1 MNRISRMI
9 MKYLLP
15 ILFAFCFFS
24 CQRHS
29 DNWEKI
35 CDIENYI
42 ESRPDSALIVL
53 EAIDIN
59 SLSSDEER
67 AKYALYMSMA
77 LDKNYIDKIDFEV
90 LQPAIDY
97 YEDHGSATDKLRT
110 FYYQGRIYQNAGDN
124 EKAIQSWVKSLDL
137 GNASNDLLTKARNY
151 NAQSLLYYKY
161 FNWNKI
167 IECSLRAASYFEEL
181 NDIDKYV
188 FMLCRASE
196 GYAHIGDKSS
206 LNECFSKCDKYLSTI
221 SNRTKAHYYGVYL
234 THNRS
239 SLTKENVYDVINKYL
254 NIVPTEEVNWITLSN
269 AYLSVGDISSAK
281 TSLNNYN
288 KNNTDNTKYYA
299 MLTQIYKEEGAYKN
313 ALDAYEL
320 HNRITDSLD
329 FVALEQDTQFVE
341 ERHQLELATLK
352 EQEKRKQAI
361 VVFITIIS
369 ILLGVAIWINSRL
382 RLSRMEKIVAEKETE
397 RYKLL
402 YAQMEDERDNLNA
415 LLKQNEELDPKAL
428 NAVARRLEL
437 LNKFF
442 TAYITDNSD
451 IDRKASKEMEELLED
466 KDKFMDSNRLAY
478 AGSHP
483 KFIKYLEGKG
493 LTEWEINYCCLYAL
507 GLKGKEVGA
516 YIKMRSHYNNSSEV
530 REKLGISEHD
540 TNLGIYIRK
549 LVKSLSE

>member
-1 MNRISRMI
+1 

-15 ILFAFCFFS
+15 ILLVFCFCS

-53 EAIDIN
+53 EAIDIET
-59 SLSSDEER
+59 LSSDEER

-77 LDKNYIDKIDFEV
+77 LDKNYIDKTDFEV

-97 YEDHGSATDKLRT
+97 YENHGSATDKLRT
-110 FYYQGRIYQNAGDN
+110 LYYQGRVYQNIDDN
-124 EKAIQSWVKSLDL
+124 ETAMAYYIRAAEIGEIATDNNTLARVYYAQGYIYRTLYDYKGMIDSTQKAASLYKLGNNHSMYLNCMVRIINAYTALSEYKLAKQHIDQCFDILPLADANSVSYFYSTYLSNLSKQNPDVKDFDSALTNYISNSTNIDYLVVSNALLNMGKLADASKAIHLVNTFGS
-137 GNASNDLLTKARNY
+137 
-151 NAQSLLYYKY
+151 
-161 FNWNKI
+161 
-167 IECSLRAASYFEEL
+167 IEQEL
-181 NDIDKYV
+181 
-188 FMLCRASE
+188 
-196 GYAHIGDKSS
+196 
-206 LNECFSKCDKYLSTI
+206 
-221 SNRTKAHYYGVYL
+221 
-234 THNRS
+234 
-239 SLTKENVYDVINKYL
+239 
-254 NIVPTEEVNWITLSN
+254 
-269 AYLSVGDISSAK
+269 
-281 TSLNNYN
+281 
-288 KNNTDNTKYYA
+288 KYYA
-299 MLTQIYKEEGAYKN
+299 LLSEINRQQKKYEL
-313 ALDAYEL
+313 ALDSYMKYIKLA
-320 HNRITDSLD
+320 DSVD
-329 FVALEQDTQFVE
+329 VVVYKRASDYME
-341 ERHQLELATLK
+341 ERHSLELRSLK
-352 EQEKRKQAI
+352 EESRKKHIIYIFSI
-361 VVFITIIS
+361 VLS
-369 ILLGVAIWINSRL
+369 ILTLIAIWISSRL
-382 RLSRMEKIVAEKETE
+382 RLSKMGKILAEKEVE
-397 RYKLL
+397 RYKIL
-402 YAQMEDERDNLNA
+402 YAQMEEERDNLNI
-415 LLKQNEELDPKAL
+415 LLSHTEELDTKAL

-466 KDKFMDSNRLAY
+466 KEKFMDSNRLAY

-483 KFIKYLEGKG
+483 KFIKYLEDKG

>member
-1 MNRISRMI
+1 

-53 EAIDIN
+53 EAIDVK

-77 LDKNYIDKIDFEV
+77 LDKNYIDKTDFDV

-110 FYYQGRIYQNAGDN
+110 FYYQGRIYCN
-124 EKAIQSWVKSLDL
+124 K
-137 GNASNDLLTKARNY
+137 GNAENAMECLIKSINLGIHSNDLRTKARNY
-151 NAQSLLYYKY
+151 TAQGTLYYLY
-161 FNWNKI
+161 YNWEKI
-167 IECSLRAASYFEEL
+167 IECSLYACDFYKEL
-181 NDIDKYV
+181 GDVDNYV
-188 FMLCRASE
+188 TMLCRVSE
-196 GYAHIGDKSS
+196 GYRLIGNHDLASQY
-206 LNECFSKCDKYLSTI
+206 LLECENLLDRINDRS
-221 SNRTKAHYYGVYL
+221 RAEYYSAFL
-234 THNRS
+234 LHNADN
-239 SLTKENVYDVINKYL
+239 LADDNMAYIIDEYL
-254 NIVPTEEVNWITLSN
+254 NIVTSDEIDWLTLAN
-269 AYLSVGDISSAK
+269 AYLRIGDVALAK
-281 TSLNNYN
+281 NAIN
-288 KNNTDNTKYYA
+288 KIQLKSEKNARYYA
-299 MLTQIYKEEGAYKN
+299 VLTQIHKAESSYKE
-313 ALDAYEL
+313 ALNTYEKYN
-320 HNRITDSLD
+320 HITDSLD
-329 FVALEQDTQFVE
+329 FIVLEQDTQFIE
-341 ERHQLELATLK
+341 ERHQLEMATIK
-352 EQEKRKQAI
+352 EQEKKKQIIAVFATI
-361 VVFITIIS
+361 VS
-369 ILLGVAIWINSRL
+369 ILILVAIWITSRL
-382 RLSRMEKIVAEKETE
+382 RLSKMEKIVAEKETE

-415 LLKQNEELDPKAL
+415 LLKQNDELDPKAM

-451 IDRKASKEMEELLED
+451 IDRKASREMEELLED
-466 KDKFMDSNRLAY
+466 KEKFMDSNRLAY

-483 KFIKYLEGKG
+483 KFIKYLEDKG

>member
-1 MNRISRMI
+1 MNRIYRMF

-42 ESRPDSALIVL
+42 ESRPDSALTVL
-53 EAIDIN
+53 EAIDIEN
-59 SLSSDEER
+59 LSSNEER
-67 AKYALYMSMA
+67 AKYSLYMSMA
-77 LDKNYIDKIDFEV
+77 LDKNYIDKTDFEV

-97 YEDHGSATDKLRT
+97 YENHGSATDKLRT
-110 FYYQGRIYQNAGDN
+110 FYYQGRVYYNRGEIEDAM
-124 EKAIQSWVKSLDL
+124 ECLIKSINLGETSSDL
-137 GNASNDLLTKARNY
+137 RTKARNY
-151 NAQSLLYYKY
+151 TVQGTLYYLY
-161 FNWNKI
+161 YNWKKI
-167 IECSLRAASYFEEL
+167 VECSLAASDCYKTIG
-181 NDIDKYV
+181 DIDNYV
-188 FMLCRASE
+188 IMLCRVAE
-196 GYAHIGDKSS
+196 GYTLMGNKELGRDYLLRCKDLLDGINNKS
-206 LNECFSKCDKYLSTI
+206 
-221 SNRTKAHYYGVYL
+221 KAYYYGVCLSNDSYEL
-234 THNRS
+234 S
-239 SLTKENVYDVINKYL
+239 SETIPQ
-254 NIVPTEEVNWITLSN
+254 NIVEYLSLVSLDDADWLTVAGAYLRIHDITSAKDAISKYQYNGNDARYYAFLTDLYKVENSYKEALN
-269 AYLSVGDISSAK
+269 AYE
-281 TSLNNYN
+281 NFN
-288 KNNTDNTKYYA
+288 
-299 MLTQIYKEEGAYKN
+299 
-313 ALDAYEL
+313 
-320 HNRITDSLD
+320 HITDSLD
-329 FVALEQDTQFVE
+329 FIALEQDTQFIE
-341 ERHQLELATLK
+341 ERHRLEMATIK
-352 EQEKRKQAI
+352 EQEKKKQIIAVFATI
-361 VVFITIIS
+361 VS
-369 ILLGVAIWINSRL
+369 ILILVAIWITSRL
-382 RLSRMEKIVAEKETE
+382 RLARMEKLVAEKETE
-397 RYKLL
+397 TYKLL

-415 LLKQNEELDPKAL
+415 LLLQNEQLDPKTM

-466 KDKFMDSNRLAY
+466 KEKFMDSNRLAY

-483 KFIKYLEGKG
+483 KFIKYLEDKG

>member
-1 MNRISRMI
+1 MNRIYGMI

-15 ILFAFCFFS
+15 ILFVFCLFS

-42 ESRPDSALIVL
+42 ESRPDSALTVL
-53 EAIDIN
+53 EAIDIEN
-59 SLSSDEER
+59 LSSNEER
-67 AKYALYMSMA
+67 AKYSLYMSMA
-77 LDKNYIDKIDFEV
+77 LDKNYIDKTDFEV

-97 YEDHGSATDKLRT
+97 YENHGSATDKLRT
-110 FYYQGRIYQNAGDN
+110 FYYQGRVYYNRGEIEDAM
-124 EKAIQSWVKSLDL
+124 ECLIKSINLGETSSDL
-137 GNASNDLLTKARNY
+137 RTKARNY
-151 NAQSLLYYKY
+151 TVRGTLYYLY
-161 FNWNKI
+161 YNWKKI
-167 IECSLRAASYFEEL
+167 VECSLAASDCYKTIG
-181 NDIDKYV
+181 DIDNYV
-188 FMLCRASE
+188 IMLCRVAE
-196 GYAHIGDKSS
+196 GYTLMGNKELGRDYLLRCKDLLDGINNKS
-206 LNECFSKCDKYLSTI
+206 
-221 SNRTKAHYYGVYL
+221 KAYYYGVCLSNDSYEL
-234 THNRS
+234 S
-239 SLTKENVYDVINKYL
+239 SETIPQ
-254 NIVPTEEVNWITLSN
+254 NIVEYLSLVSLDDADWLTVAGAYLRIHDITSAKDAISKYQYNGNDARYYAFLTDLYKVENSYKEALN
-269 AYLSVGDISSAK
+269 AYE
-281 TSLNNYN
+281 NFN
-288 KNNTDNTKYYA
+288 
-299 MLTQIYKEEGAYKN
+299 
-313 ALDAYEL
+313 
-320 HNRITDSLD
+320 HITDSLD
-329 FVALEQDTQFVE
+329 FIALEQDTQFIE
-341 ERHQLELATLK
+341 ERHRLEMATIK
-352 EQEKRKQAI
+352 EQEKKKQIIAVFATI
-361 VVFITIIS
+361 VS
-369 ILLGVAIWINSRL
+369 ILILVAIWITSRL
-382 RLSRMEKIVAEKETE
+382 RLARMEKLVAEKETE
-397 RYKLL
+397 TYKLL

-415 LLKQNEELDPKAL
+415 LLLQNEQLDPKTM

-466 KDKFMDSNRLAY
+466 KEKFMDSNRLAY

-483 KFIKYLEGKG
+483 KFIKYLEDKG

>member
-1 MNRISRMI
+1 

-29 DNWEKI
+29 DNWDKI

-42 ESRPDSALIVL
+42 ESRPDSALTVL
-53 EAIDIN
+53 EAIDIR

-77 LDKNYIDKIDFEV
+77 LDKNYIDKTDFDV

-97 YEDHGSATDKLRT
+97 YENHGSATDKLRT
-110 FYYQGRIYQNAGDN
+110 FYYQGRIYCNLGESEEAM
-124 EKAIQSWVKSLDL
+124 KCLVKSIDL
-137 GNASNDLLTKARNY
+137 GSKSNDLRTKARNY
-151 NAQSLLYYKY
+151 TAQGTLYYKY
-161 FNWNKI
+161 YNWEKI
-167 IECSLRAASYFEEL
+167 IECSLLACGFYKEVG
-181 NDIDKYV
+181 DIDKYV
-188 FMLCRASE
+188 RILCRVSE
-196 GYAHIGDKSS
+196 GYRLIGNKDLASQYLLECENQLER
-206 LNECFSKCDKYLSTI
+206 LNDRSKAEYYCAFLLHNGDNQHTDNI
-221 SNRTKAHYYGVYL
+221 SYIL
-234 THNRS
+234 
-239 SLTKENVYDVINKYL
+239 DKYL
-254 NIVPTEEVNWITLSN
+254 NIVTTNETDWLTVAN
-269 AYLSVGDISSAK
+269 AYLKIGDILSARNAINK
-281 TSLNNYN
+281 YQLN
-288 KNNTDNTKYYA
+288 KETDARYYA
-299 MLTQIYKEEGAYKN
+299 VLTKIYKAEKSYAE
-313 ALDAYEL
+313 ALKTYEKYN
-320 HNRITDSLD
+320 HITDSID
-329 FVALEQDTQFVE
+329 FVILEQDTQFIE
-341 ERHQLELATLK
+341 ERHQLEMATIK
-352 EQEKRKQAI
+352 EQEKKKHIIAI
-361 VVFITIIS
+361 FATIVS
-369 ILLGVAIWINSRL
+369 ILILIAIWITSRL
-382 RLSRMEKIVAEKETE
+382 RLSKMEKLVAEKEVE

-415 LLKQNEELDPKAL
+415 LLQQNEELDPKAM

-466 KDKFMDSNRLAY
+466 KEKFMDSNRLAY

-483 KFIKYLEGKG
+483 KFIKYLEDKG

-549 LVKSLSE
+549 LVKSFSE

>member
-1 MNRISRMI
+1 

-15 ILFAFCFFS
+15 IFFAFCFFS

-29 DNWEKI
+29 DNWKKI

-42 ESRPDSALIVL
+42 ESRPDSALTVL
-53 EAIDIN
+53 EAIGVET
-59 SLSSDEER
+59 LSSDEER

-77 LDKNYIDKIDFEV
+77 LDKNYIDKTDFEV

-97 YEDHGSATDKLRT
+97 YVDHGSATDKLRT
-110 FYYQGRIYQNAGDN
+110 FYYQGRIYCN
-124 EKAIQSWVKSLDL
+124 K
-137 GNASNDLLTKARNY
+137 GNAEDAMECLIKSINLGIHSNDLRTKARNY
-151 NAQSLLYYKY
+151 TAQGTLYYLY
-161 FNWNKI
+161 YNWEKI
-167 IECSLRAASYFEEL
+167 IECSLYACDFYKEL
-181 NDIDKYV
+181 GDVDNYV
-188 FMLCRASE
+188 TMLCRVSE
-196 GYAHIGDKSS
+196 GYRLIGNQDLASQY
-206 LNECFSKCDKYLSTI
+206 LLECENLLDRINDRS
-221 SNRTKAHYYGVYL
+221 RAEYYSAFL
-234 THNRS
+234 LHNADN
-239 SLTKENVYDVINKYL
+239 LADDNMAYIIDEYL
-254 NIVPTEEVNWITLSN
+254 NIVTSDEIDWLTVAN
-269 AYLSVGDISSAK
+269 AYLRIGDVALAK
-281 TSLNNYN
+281 NAIN
-288 KNNTDNTKYYA
+288 KIQLKSEKNARYYA
-299 MLTQIYKEEGAYKN
+299 VLTQIHKAESSYKE
-313 ALDAYEL
+313 ALNTYEKYN
-320 HNRITDSLD
+320 HITDSLD
-329 FVALEQDTQFVE
+329 FIVLEQDTQFIE
-341 ERHQLELATLK
+341 ERHQLEMATIK
-352 EQEKRKQAI
+352 EQEKNKQIIAVFATI
-361 VVFITIIS
+361 VS
-369 ILLGVAIWINSRL
+369 ILILVAIWITSRL
-382 RLSRMEKIVAEKETE
+382 RLSKMEKIVAEKETE

-415 LLKQNEELDPKAL
+415 LLKQNEELDPKAM

-466 KDKFMDSNRLAY
+466 KEKFMDSNRLAY

-483 KFIKYLEGKG
+483 KFIKYLEDKG

>member
-1 MNRISRMI
+1 

-15 ILFAFCFFS
+15 ILVAFCLFA
-24 CQRHS
+24 CQRYS

-42 ESRPDSALIVL
+42 ESRPDSALAVL
-53 EAIDIN
+53 EAIDVEK
-59 SLSSDEER
+59 LSSDEER

-77 LDKNYIDKIDFEV
+77 LDKNYIDKTDFKV

-97 YEDHGSATDKLRT
+97 YENHGSATDKLRT
-110 FYYQGRIYQNAGDN
+110 FYYQGRIFYNRDEA
-124 EKAIQSWVKSLDL
+124 EEAMESLIKSIDL
-137 GNASNDLLTKARNY
+137 GDKSNDLRTKARNY
-151 NAQSLLYYKY
+151 TAQGTLYYLY
-161 FNWNKI
+161 YNWEKI
-167 IECSLRAASYFEEL
+167 IECSLQASDYYKAL
-181 NDIDKYV
+181 GDLDNYAT
-188 FMLCRASE
+188 MLCRVAEGYMLMGNKELANEYLIKCRGLLDIINDRSKAYYYSVYLSHDNDNRTPEVISQVIAEYLKLVPASE
-196 GYAHIGDKSS
+196 TDW
-206 LNECFSKCDKYLSTI
+206 LTI
-221 SNRTKAHYYGVYL
+221 VDA
-234 THNRS
+234 
-239 SLTKENVYDVINKYL
+239 YL
-254 NIVPTEEVNWITLSN
+254 NIHDIT
-269 AYLSVGDISSAK
+269 SAK
-281 TSLNNYN
+281 NAFNKYHHNNSIN
-288 KNNTDNTKYYA
+288 ARYYA
-299 MLTQIYKEEGAYKN
+299 ILTKLYKEENSYEE
-313 ALDAYEL
+313 ALNAYEKYSYL
-320 HNRITDSLD
+320 TDSLD
-329 FVALEQDTQFVE
+329 FVILEQDTQFIE
-341 ERHQLELATLK
+341 ERHQLEMATIK
-352 EQEKRKQAI
+352 EQEKKKHIIAI
-361 VVFITIIS
+361 FTTLIS
-369 ILLGVAIWINSRL
+369 ILILIAIWITSRL
-382 RLSRMEKIVAEKETE
+382 RLSKMEKLIAEKEVE

-415 LLKQNEELDPKAL
+415 LLQQNEELDPKAM

-466 KDKFMDSNRLAY
+466 KEKFMDSNRLAY

-483 KFIKYLEGKG
+483 KFIKYLEDKG

>member
-1 MNRISRMI
+1 

-15 ILFAFCFFS
+15 ILFAFCFLS

-42 ESRPDSALIVL
+42 ESRPDSALTVL
-53 EAIDIN
+53 EAIDVKK
-59 SLSSDEER
+59 LSSDEER
-67 AKYALYMSMA
+67 AKYSLYMSMA
-77 LDKNYIDKIDFEV
+77 LDKNYIDKTDFDV

-110 FYYQGRIYQNAGDN
+110 FYYQGRIYCN
-124 EKAIQSWVKSLDL
+124 K
-137 GNASNDLLTKARNY
+137 GNAEDAMECLIKSINLGIHSNDLRTKARNY
-151 NAQSLLYYKY
+151 TAQGTLYYLY
-161 FNWNKI
+161 YNWEKI
-167 IECSLRAASYFEEL
+167 IECSLYACDFYKEL
-181 NDIDKYV
+181 GDVDNYV
-188 FMLCRASE
+188 TMLCRVSE
-196 GYAHIGDKSS
+196 GYRLIGNHDLASQY
-206 LNECFSKCDKYLSTI
+206 LLECENLLDRINDRS
-221 SNRTKAHYYGVYL
+221 RAEYYGAFL
-234 THNRS
+234 LHNADN
-239 SLTKENVYDVINKYL
+239 LADDNMAYIIDEYL
-254 NIVPTEEVNWITLSN
+254 NIVTSDEIDWLTLAN
-269 AYLSVGDISSAK
+269 AYLRIGDVALAK
-281 TSLNNYN
+281 NAIN
-288 KNNTDNTKYYA
+288 KIQLKSEKNARYYA
-299 MLTQIYKEEGAYKN
+299 VLTQIHKAESSYKE
-313 ALDAYEL
+313 ALNTYEKYN
-320 HNRITDSLD
+320 HITDSLD
-329 FVALEQDTQFVE
+329 FIVLEQDTQFIE
-341 ERHQLELATLK
+341 ERHQLEMATIK
-352 EQEKRKQAI
+352 EQEKKKQIIAVFATI
-361 VVFITIIS
+361 VS
-369 ILLGVAIWINSRL
+369 ILILVAIWITSRL
-382 RLSRMEKIVAEKETE
+382 RLSKMEKIVAEKETE

-415 LLKQNEELDPKAL
+415 LLKQNEELDPKAI

-466 KDKFMDSNRLAY
+466 KEKFMDSNRLAY

-483 KFIKYLEGKG
+483 KFIKYLEDKG

-549 LVKSLSE
+549 LVKTLSE

>member
-1 MNRISRMI
+1 

-29 DNWEKI
+29 DNWDKI

-42 ESRPDSALIVL
+42 ESRPDSALTVL
-53 EAIDIN
+53 EAIDIR

-67 AKYALYMSMA
+67 AKHALYMSMA
-77 LDKNYIDKIDFEV
+77 LDKNYIDKTDFEV

-97 YEDHGSATDKLRT
+97 YEEHGSATDKLRT
-110 FYYQGRIYQNAGDN
+110 FYYQGRIFYNRGET
-124 EKAIQSWVKSLDL
+124 EKAMECLIKSIDL
-137 GNASNDLLTKARNY
+137 GDKSSDLRTKARNY
-151 NAQSLLYYKY
+151 TVQGTLYFLYY
-161 FNWNKI
+161 NWEKI
-167 IECSLRAASYFEEL
+167 IECSLAACDCYKAIG
-181 NDIDKYV
+181 DIDNYV
-188 FMLCRASE
+188 IMLCRVAE
-196 GYAHIGDKSS
+196 GYILMGDKE
-206 LNECFSKCDKYLSTI
+206 LGRDYLLKCKDLLDEINIRSKAY
-221 SNRTKAHYYGVYL
+221 YYGVCLSNDSYEL
-234 THNRS
+234 SPVTIS
-239 SLTKENVYDVINKYL
+239 KIITEYL
-254 NIVPTEEVNWITLSN
+254 NLTSPDNIDWLTVAGAYLKIHDITSAKDAISKYQYKDNSARYYAFLTELYKVEKSYKDALN
-269 AYLSVGDISSAK
+269 AYEQ
-281 TSLNNYN
+281 YN
-288 KNNTDNTKYYA
+288 H
-299 MLTQIYKEEGAYKN
+299 L
-313 ALDAYEL
+313 
-320 HNRITDSLD
+320 TDSID
-329 FVALEQDTQFVE
+329 FIILEQDTQFIE
-341 ERHQLELATLK
+341 ERHQLEMATIK
-352 EQEKRKQAI
+352 EQEKKKQIIAI
-361 VVFITIIS
+361 FATIVS
-369 ILLGVAIWINSRL
+369 ILILIAIWINSRL
-382 RLSRMEKIVAEKETE
+382 RLSRMEKIVAVKEAE

-428 NAVARRLEL
+428 NAVAKRLEL

-451 IDRKASKEMEELLED
+451 IDRKASKEMEELLDD
-466 KDKFMDSNRLAY
+466 KEKFMDSNRLAY

-483 KFIKYLEGKG
+483 KFIKYLEDKG

>member
-1 MNRISRMI
+1 

-42 ESRPDSALIVL
+42 ESRPDSALTIL
-53 EAIDIN
+53 EAIDIEN
-59 SLSSDEER
+59 LSSDEEK

-77 LDKNYIDKIDFEV
+77 LDKNYVDKTDFKV

-97 YEDHGSATDKLRT
+97 YENHGSATDKLRT
-110 FYYQGRIYQNAGDN
+110 YYYQGRIYQNSN
-124 EKAIQSWVKSLDL
+124 EPENAIQSWVKSLDL
-137 GNASNDLLTKARNY
+137 GNDSNDLLTKARNY

-167 IECSLRAASYFEEL
+167 IECSLKAARCFEEL

-196 GYAHIGDKSS
+196 GYAHLGDKDS
-206 LNECFSKCDKYLSTI
+206 LNECFSECNKYLDII
-221 SNRTKAHYYGVYL
+221 SNRTKANYYGVYL
-234 THNRS
+234 THKCD
-239 SLTKENVYDVINKYL
+239 SLTEESVHSIITKYINL
-254 NIVPTEEVNWITLSN
+254 ATAEEINWITIAN
-269 AYLSVGDISSAK
+269 AYLSIGDITSAK
-281 TSLNNYN
+281 KSLNNYN
-288 KNNTDNTKYYA
+288 KSSSDNSTYYA
-299 MLTQIYKEEGAYKN
+299 MLTQIYKAEGAYPN
-313 ALDAYEL
+313 ALNAYER

-329 FVALEQDTQFVE
+329 FVILEQDTQFIE
-341 ERHQLELATLK
+341 ERHLLEMATIK

-361 VVFITIIS
+361 AIFITIIS
-369 ILLGVAIWINSRL
+369 ILVGIAIWISSRL
-382 RLSRMEKIVAEKETE
+382 RLSKMEKLVAVKEAE

-402 YAQMEDERDNLNA
+402 YAQMEDERDNLNT
-415 LLKQNEELDPKAL
+415 LLQQNEELDSKAM
-428 NAVARRLEL
+428 NAVAKRLEL

-466 KDKFMDSNRLAY
+466 KEKFMDSNRLAY

-483 KFIKYLEGKG
+483 KFIKYLEEKG

-507 GLKGKEVGA
+507 GLKGKEVGS

>member
-1 MNRISRMI
+1 

-15 ILFAFCFFS
+15 ILFVFCFFS
-24 CQRHS
+24 CQRYS

-42 ESRPDSALIVL
+42 ESKPDSALTVL

-77 LDKNYIDKIDFEV
+77 LDKNYIDKTDFQV

-97 YEDHGSATDKLRT
+97 YEDHGTATDKLRT

-124 EKAIQSWVKSLDL
+124 EKAMNCFVNALESSASSDDFITIARCFYSQGTIYQYMYDWKKVIESNINASNYFKYCNNINSQFRSLLRAINGYSQLNDINKASEIIFQSNTLLPQVSFVNKGFYYATCISFYSDHEMIEELKPVLSEYIYTIPKDRIDWISVAYAYTILNDYEMASSAILNISGDQSSQARYYALVSDIYRHNNDFKGALTSYEKYIHISDSLDL
-137 GNASNDLLTKARNY
+137 
-151 NAQSLLYYKY
+151 
-161 FNWNKI
+161 
-167 IECSLRAASYFEEL
+167 
-181 NDIDKYV
+181 
-188 FMLCRASE
+188 
-196 GYAHIGDKSS
+196 
-206 LNECFSKCDKYLSTI
+206 
-221 SNRTKAHYYGVYL
+221 
-234 THNRS
+234 
-239 SLTKENVYDVINKYL
+239 VI
-254 NIVPTEEVNWITLSN
+254 
-269 AYLSVGDISSAK
+269 
-281 TSLNNYN
+281 
-288 KNNTDNTKYYA
+288 
-299 MLTQIYKEEGAYKN
+299 
-313 ALDAYEL
+313 
-320 HNRITDSLD
+320 
-329 FVALEQDTQFVE
+329 FEQDTKFIE

-428 NAVARRLEL
+428 NAVARRFEL

>member
-1 MNRISRMI
+1 MERIPI

-42 ESRPDSALIVL
+42 ESRPDSALTVL
-53 EAIDIN
+53 EAIDVK

-110 FYYQGRIYQNAGDN
+110 FYYQGRIFYNRDEA
-124 EKAIQSWVKSLDL
+124 EEAMESLIKSIDL
-137 GNASNDLLTKARNY
+137 GDKSNDLRTKARNY
-151 NAQSLLYYKY
+151 TAQGTLYYLY
-161 FNWNKI
+161 YNWEKI
-167 IECSLRAASYFEEL
+167 IECSLQAGDYYKALGDLDNYAT
-181 NDIDKYV
+181 
-188 FMLCRASE
+188 MLCRVAEGYMLMGNKELANEYLIKCRGLLDIINDRSKAYYYSVYLSHDNDNRTPEAISQVVAEYLKLVPASE
-196 GYAHIGDKSS
+196 TDW
-206 LNECFSKCDKYLSTI
+206 LTI
-221 SNRTKAHYYGVYL
+221 A
-234 THNRS
+234 
-239 SLTKENVYDVINKYL
+239 DAYL
-254 NIVPTEEVNWITLSN
+254 NIHDIT
-269 AYLSVGDISSAK
+269 SAK
-281 TSLNNYN
+281 DVLKYHHNNSIN
-288 KNNTDNTKYYA
+288 ARYYA
-299 MLTQIYKEEGAYKN
+299 ILTKLYKEENSYEE
-313 ALDAYEL
+313 ALNAYERYSYL
-320 HNRITDSLD
+320 TDSLD
-329 FVALEQDTQFVE
+329 FVILEQDTQFVE
-341 ERHQLELATLK
+341 ERHQLEMATIK
-352 EQEKRKQAI
+352 EQEKKKQIIA
-361 VVFITIIS
+361 VSATLIS
-369 ILLGVAIWINSRL
+369 ILILIAIWITSRL
-382 RLSRMEKIVAEKETE
+382 RLSKMEKLVAVKEAE

-402 YAQMEDERDNLNA
+402 YAQMEDERDNLNT
-415 LLKQNEELDPKAL
+415 LLQQNEELDPKAM

-451 IDRKASKEMEELLED
+451 IDRKASKEMEDLLED
-466 KDKFMDSNRLAY
+466 KEKFMDSNRLAY

-483 KFIKYLEGKG
+483 KFIKYLEEKG

>member
-1 MNRISRMI
+1 

-15 ILFAFCFFS
+15 ILFAFCLFS

-42 ESRPDSALIVL
+42 ESRPDSALAVL
-53 EAIDIN
+53 EAIDVET
-59 SLSSDEER
+59 LSSDEER

-77 LDKNYIDKIDFEV
+77 LDKNYIDKTDFEV

-97 YEDHGSATDKLRT
+97 YENHGSDTDKLRT
-110 FYYQGRIYQNAGDN
+110 FYYQGRIYCN
-124 EKAIQSWVKSLDL
+124 K
-137 GNASNDLLTKARNY
+137 GNAEDAMECLIKSINLGIHSNDLRTKARNY
-151 NAQSLLYYKY
+151 TAQGTLYYLY
-161 FNWNKI
+161 YNWEKI
-167 IECSLRAASYFEEL
+167 IECSLYACDFYKEL
-181 NDIDKYV
+181 GDVDNYV
-188 FMLCRASE
+188 TMLCRVSE
-196 GYAHIGDKSS
+196 GYRLIGNHDLASQY
-206 LNECFSKCDKYLSTI
+206 LLECENLLDRINDRS
-221 SNRTKAHYYGVYL
+221 RAEYYGAFL
-234 THNRS
+234 LHNADN
-239 SLTKENVYDVINKYL
+239 LADDNMAYIIDEYL
-254 NIVPTEEVNWITLSN
+254 NIVTSDEIDWLTVAN
-269 AYLSVGDISSAK
+269 AYLRIGDVALAK
-281 TSLNNYN
+281 NAIN
-288 KNNTDNTKYYA
+288 KIQLKSEKNARYYA
-299 MLTQIYKEEGAYKN
+299 VLTQIHKAESSYKE
-313 ALDAYEL
+313 ALNTYEKYN
-320 HNRITDSLD
+320 HITDSLD
-329 FVALEQDTQFVE
+329 FIVLEQDTQFIE
-341 ERHQLELATLK
+341 ERHQLEMATIK
-352 EQEKRKQAI
+352 EQEKKKQIIAVFATI
-361 VVFITIIS
+361 VS
-369 ILLGVAIWINSRL
+369 ILILVAIWITSRL
-382 RLSRMEKIVAEKETE
+382 RLSKMEKIVAEKETE

-415 LLKQNEELDPKAL
+415 LLKQNEELDPKAM

-451 IDRKASKEMEELLED
+451 IDRKASREMEELLED
-466 KDKFMDSNRLAY
+466 KEKFMDSNRLAY

-483 KFIKYLEGKG
+483 KFIKYLEDKG

-549 LVKSLSE
+549 LVKTLSE

>member
-1 MNRISRMI
+1 

-53 EAIDIN
+53 EAIDIET
-59 SLSSDEER
+59 LSSDEER

-77 LDKNYIDKIDFEV
+77 LDKNYIDKTDFDV

-97 YEDHGSATDKLRT
+97 YENHGSATDKLRT
-110 FYYQGRIYQNAGDN
+110 FYYQGRIHYYRGEYVEAM
-124 EKAIQSWVKSLDL
+124 ECYVKSMDL
-137 GNASNDLLTKARNY
+137 GNDSNDLAAKARNY
-151 NAQSLLYYKY
+151 NAQSLLYYDY
-161 FNWNKI
+161 YNWDKI
-167 IECSLRAASYFEEL
+167 VECSMSAAECYNAIGNFD
-181 NDIDKYV
+181 NYIR
-188 FMLCRASE
+188 MLCRAAE
-196 GYAHIGDKSS
+196 GYALLGNKDA
-206 LNECFSKCDKYLSTI
+206 LNKNLLECQRFLNNIDNTSK
-221 SNRTKAHYYGVYL
+221 AYYYSVYL
-234 THNRS
+234 AHNCDGLSKHDS
-239 SLTKENVYDVINKYL
+239 SIIDNYL
-254 NIVPTEEVNWITLSN
+254 HLIPEEEVDWIIVANAHLTLSDV
-269 AYLSVGDISSAK
+269 ASAK
-281 TSLNNYN
+281 DALNNYQDQG
-288 KNNTDNTKYYA
+288 KDDNERYYA
-299 MLTQIYKEEGAYKN
+299 VLTRILKAEGLYRE
-313 ALDAYEL
+313 ALETYEF
-320 HNRITDSLD
+320 HNKITDSLD
-329 FVALEQDTQFVE
+329 FVRLSQDTQFIE
-341 ERHQLELATLK
+341 ERHQLEMATIK
-352 EQEKRKQAI
+352 EQEKKKQIIA
-361 VVFITIIS
+361 VSATLIS
-369 ILLGVAIWINSRL
+369 ILILIAIWITSRL
-382 RLSRMEKIVAEKETE
+382 RLSKMEKLVAEKEVE

-402 YAQMEDERDNLNA
+402 YAQMEDERDNLNV
-415 LLKQNEELDPKAL
+415 LLQQNEELDPQAM

-466 KDKFMDSNRLAY
+466 KEKFMDSNRLAY

-483 KFIKYLEGKG
+483 KFIKYLEDKG

>member
-1 MNRISRMI
+1 MERIPI

-15 ILFAFCFFS
+15 ILFAFCFLS

-29 DNWEKI
+29 DKWDQI

-42 ESRPDSALIVL
+42 ETRPDSALTVL
-53 EAIDIN
+53 EAIDVK

-77 LDKNYIDKIDFEV
+77 LDKNYIDNTDFEV

-97 YEDHGSATDKLRT
+97 YENHGSATDKLRT
-110 FYYQGRIYQNAGDN
+110 LYYQGRIYQNGGDN
-124 EKAIQSWVKSLDL
+124 EKAMNCFVNALESSASSYDHITIARCFYSQGTIYQHMYDWKKVIESNINASNYFKSSNNVNSQFRSLLRAINGYSQLYETNRASEIILQANTLLSQVSLANKGFYYATCISFYSDNEMIEELRSVLSEYIYNIPKERIDWISVAYAYTILNDYEMANSAILNISGDQSSQARYYALVSDIYRHNNDFKGALTSYEKYIHISDSLDL
-137 GNASNDLLTKARNY
+137 
-151 NAQSLLYYKY
+151 
-161 FNWNKI
+161 
-167 IECSLRAASYFEEL
+167 
-181 NDIDKYV
+181 
-188 FMLCRASE
+188 
-196 GYAHIGDKSS
+196 
-206 LNECFSKCDKYLSTI
+206 
-221 SNRTKAHYYGVYL
+221 
-234 THNRS
+234 
-239 SLTKENVYDVINKYL
+239 VI
-254 NIVPTEEVNWITLSN
+254 
-269 AYLSVGDISSAK
+269 
-281 TSLNNYN
+281 
-288 KNNTDNTKYYA
+288 
-299 MLTQIYKEEGAYKN
+299 
-313 ALDAYEL
+313 
-320 HNRITDSLD
+320 
-329 FVALEQDTQFVE
+329 FEQDTKFIE
-341 ERHQLELATLK
+341 ERHQLEMATIK
-352 EQEKRKQAI
+352 EQEKKKQIIALFATI
-361 VVFITIIS
+361 VS
-369 ILLGVAIWINSRL
+369 ILVLIAIWINSRL
-382 RLSRMEKIVAEKETE
+382 RLSKREKLVAEKETE

-415 LLKQNEELDPKAL
+415 LLQQNEEPDPEAM

-466 KDKFMDSNRLAY
+466 KEKFMDSNRLAY

-483 KFIKYLEGKG
+483 KFIKYLQDKG

-549 LVKSLSE
+549 LVKSFSE

>member
-1 MNRISRMI
+1 

-15 ILFAFCFFS
+15 ILFAFCLFS

-29 DNWEKI
+29 DNWENI

-42 ESRPDSALIVL
+42 ESKPDSAITVL

-59 SLSSDEER
+59 SLSSDKER

-77 LDKNYIDKIDFEV
+77 LDKNYIDKTDFEI

-97 YEDHGSATDKLRT
+97 YENHGSATDKLRT
-110 FYYQGRIYQNAGDN
+110 FYYQGRIYQN
-124 EKAIQSWVKSLDL
+124 
-137 GNASNDLLTKARNY
+137 
-151 NAQSLLYYKY
+151 
-161 FNWNKI
+161 
-167 IECSLRAASYFEEL
+167 
-181 NDIDKYV
+181 
-188 FMLCRASE
+188 
-196 GYAHIGDKSS
+196 IGDKEAAMTAFVEGISYAKDS
-206 LNECFSKCDKYLSTI
+206 RDNPTIARLYFAQSNIYADLYNWGKYIECNASAAQYFKNA
-221 SNRTKAHYYGVYL
+221 NRTNSYANCLIRIINGYTLQKKYSYTDTPIKKFYEISDSVNENLLGYFFSVYIVLCIEQNKDSNYIKELLDQYLIMIDGDKVDWLTLAMAYAHL
-234 THNRS
+234 
-239 SLTKENVYDVINKYL
+239 
-254 NIVPTEEVNWITLSN
+254 
-269 AYLSVGDISSAK
+269 
-281 TSLNNYN
+281 
-288 KNNTDNTKYYA
+288 NNTDQALKSLSNFDDFHKIDRKIRYYA
-299 MLTQIYKEEGAYKN
+299 LLSQIYQNVGNHKN
-313 ALDAYEL
+313 ALLSYEKYVAL
-320 HNRITDSLD
+320 TDSLE
-329 FVALEQDTQFVE
+329 FSILEQDTQFVE
-341 ERHQLELATLK
+341 ERHLLEMAKLK
-352 EQEKRKQAI
+352 EEDRKKLIALISGII
-361 VVFITIIS
+361 VS
-369 ILLGVAIWINSRL
+369 ILCVVAIWINSRL
-382 RLSRMEKIVAEKETE
+382 RLSKMEKLVAEKETE

-451 IDRKASKEMEELLED
+451 IDRKASKEMEELLDD
-466 KDKFMDSNRLAY
+466 KEKFMDSNRLAY

-483 KFIKYLEGKG
+483 KFIKYLEDKG

>member
-1 MNRISRMI
+1 MERIPI

-15 ILFAFCFFS
+15 ILFAFCFLS

-35 CDIENYI
+35 CEIENYI
-42 ESRPDSALIVL
+42 ESRPDSALTVL
-53 EAIDIN
+53 EAIDVKK
-59 SLSSDEER
+59 LSSDEER
-67 AKYALYMSMA
+67 AKYSLYMSMA
-77 LDKNYIDKIDFEV
+77 LDKNYIDKTDFDV

-110 FYYQGRIYQNAGDN
+110 FYYQGRIYCN
-124 EKAIQSWVKSLDL
+124 K
-137 GNASNDLLTKARNY
+137 GNAEDAMECLIKSINLGIHSNDLRTKARNY
-151 NAQSLLYYKY
+151 TAQGTLYYLY
-161 FNWNKI
+161 YNWEKI
-167 IECSLRAASYFEEL
+167 IECSLYACDFYKEL
-181 NDIDKYV
+181 GDVDNYV
-188 FMLCRASE
+188 TMLCRVSE
-196 GYAHIGDKSS
+196 GYRLIGNHDLASQY
-206 LNECFSKCDKYLSTI
+206 LLECENLLDRINDRS
-221 SNRTKAHYYGVYL
+221 RAEYYGAFL
-234 THNRS
+234 LHNADN
-239 SLTKENVYDVINKYL
+239 LADDNMAYIIDEYL
-254 NIVPTEEVNWITLSN
+254 NVVTSDEIDWLTVAN
-269 AYLSVGDISSAK
+269 AYLRIGDVALAK
-281 TSLNNYN
+281 NAIN
-288 KNNTDNTKYYA
+288 KIQLKSEKNARYYA
-299 MLTQIYKEEGAYKN
+299 VLTQIHKAESSYKE
-313 ALDAYEL
+313 ALNTYEKYN
-320 HNRITDSLD
+320 HITDSLD
-329 FVALEQDTQFVE
+329 FIVLEQDTQFIE
-341 ERHQLELATLK
+341 ERHQLEMATIK
-352 EQEKRKQAI
+352 EQEKKKQIIAVFATI
-361 VVFITIIS
+361 VS
-369 ILLGVAIWINSRL
+369 ILILVAIWITSRL
-382 RLSRMEKIVAEKETE
+382 RLSKMEKIVAEKETE

-415 LLKQNEELDPKAL
+415 LLKQNEELDPKAM

-466 KDKFMDSNRLAY
+466 KEKFMDSNRLAY

-483 KFIKYLEGKG
+483 KFIKYLEDKG

-549 LVKSLSE
+549 LVKTLSE

>member
-1 MNRISRMI
+1 MERIPI

-42 ESRPDSALIVL
+42 ESRPDSALTVL
-53 EAIDIN
+53 EAIDVK

-110 FYYQGRIYQNAGDN
+110 FYYQGRIFYNRDEA
-124 EKAIQSWVKSLDL
+124 EEAMESLIKSIDL
-137 GNASNDLLTKARNY
+137 GDKSNDLRTKARNY
-151 NAQSLLYYKY
+151 TAQGTLYYLY
-161 FNWNKI
+161 YNWEKI
-167 IECSLRAASYFEEL
+167 IECSLQAGDYYKALGDLDNYAT
-181 NDIDKYV
+181 
-188 FMLCRASE
+188 MLCRVAEGYMLMGNKELANEYLIKCRGLLDIINDRSKAYYYSVYLSHDNDNRTPEAISQVVAEYLKLVPASE
-196 GYAHIGDKSS
+196 TDW
-206 LNECFSKCDKYLSTI
+206 LTI
-221 SNRTKAHYYGVYL
+221 A
-234 THNRS
+234 
-239 SLTKENVYDVINKYL
+239 DAYL
-254 NIVPTEEVNWITLSN
+254 NIHDIT
-269 AYLSVGDISSAK
+269 SAK
-281 TSLNNYN
+281 DVLKYHHNNSIN
-288 KNNTDNTKYYA
+288 ARYYA
-299 MLTQIYKEEGAYKN
+299 ILTKLYKEENSYEE
-313 ALDAYEL
+313 ALNAYERYSYL
-320 HNRITDSLD
+320 TDSLD
-329 FVALEQDTQFVE
+329 FVILEQDTQFVE
-341 ERHQLELATLK
+341 ERHQLEMATIK
-352 EQEKRKQAI
+352 EQEKKKQIIA
-361 VVFITIIS
+361 VSATLIS
-369 ILLGVAIWINSRL
+369 ILILIAIWITSRL
-382 RLSRMEKIVAEKETE
+382 RLSKMEKLVAVKEAE

-402 YAQMEDERDNLNA
+402 YAQMEDERDNLNT
-415 LLKQNEELDPKAL
+415 LLQQNEELDPKTM

-451 IDRKASKEMEELLED
+451 IDRKASKEMEDLLED
-466 KDKFMDSNRLAY
+466 KEKFMDSNRLAY

-483 KFIKYLEGKG
+483 KFIKYLEEKG

>member
-1 MNRISRMI
+1 

-15 ILFAFCFFS
+15 ILFAFCFLS

-35 CDIENYI
+35 CEIENYI
-42 ESRPDSALIVL
+42 ESRPDSALTVL
-53 EAIDIN
+53 EAIDVKK
-59 SLSSDEER
+59 LSSDEER
-67 AKYALYMSMA
+67 AKYSLYMSMA
-77 LDKNYIDKIDFEV
+77 LDKNYIDKTDFDV

-110 FYYQGRIYQNAGDN
+110 FYYQGRIYCN
-124 EKAIQSWVKSLDL
+124 K
-137 GNASNDLLTKARNY
+137 GNAEDAMECLIKSINLGIHSNDLRTKARNY
-151 NAQSLLYYKY
+151 TAQGTLYYLY
-161 FNWNKI
+161 YNWEKI
-167 IECSLRAASYFEEL
+167 IECSLYACDFYKEL
-181 NDIDKYV
+181 GDVDNYV
-188 FMLCRASE
+188 TMLCRVSE
-196 GYAHIGDKSS
+196 GYRLIGNHDLASQY
-206 LNECFSKCDKYLSTI
+206 LLECENLLDRINDRS
-221 SNRTKAHYYGVYL
+221 RAEYYGAFL
-234 THNRS
+234 LHNADN
-239 SLTKENVYDVINKYL
+239 LADDNMAYIIDEYL
-254 NIVPTEEVNWITLSN
+254 NVVTSDEIDWLTVAN
-269 AYLSVGDISSAK
+269 AYLRIGDVALAK
-281 TSLNNYN
+281 NAIN
-288 KNNTDNTKYYA
+288 KIQLKSEKNARYYA
-299 MLTQIYKEEGAYKN
+299 VLTQIHKAESSYKE
-313 ALDAYEL
+313 ALNTYEKYN
-320 HNRITDSLD
+320 HITDSLD
-329 FVALEQDTQFVE
+329 FIVLEQDTQFIE
-341 ERHQLELATLK
+341 ERHQLEMATIK
-352 EQEKRKQAI
+352 EQEKKKQIIAVFATI
-361 VVFITIIS
+361 VS
-369 ILLGVAIWINSRL
+369 ILILVAIWITSRL
-382 RLSRMEKIVAEKETE
+382 RLSKMEKIVAEKETE

-415 LLKQNEELDPKAL
+415 LLKQNEELDPKAM

-466 KDKFMDSNRLAY
+466 KEKFMDSNRLAY

-483 KFIKYLEGKG
+483 KFIKYLEDKG

-549 LVKSLSE
+549 LVKTLSE

>member
-1 MNRISRMI
+1 

-42 ESRPDSALIVL
+42 ESRPDSALAVL
-53 EAIDIN
+53 EAIDVET
-59 SLSSDEER
+59 LSSDEER

-77 LDKNYIDKIDFEV
+77 LDKNYIDKTDFEV

-97 YEDHGSATDKLRT
+97 YENHGSATDKLRT
-110 FYYQGRIYQNAGDN
+110 FYYQGRIYYYRGEYEEAM
-124 EKAIQSWVKSLDL
+124 ECYVKSVDL
-137 GNASNDLLTKARNY
+137 GTDSNDLAAKARNY
-151 NAQSLLYYKY
+151 NAQSLLYYDY
-161 FNWNKI
+161 YNWEKI
-167 IECSLRAASYFEEL
+167 VECSLFAAECYHTL
-181 NDIDKYV
+181 GNIDNYV
-188 FMLCRASE
+188 LMLCRAAE
-196 GYAHIGDKSS
+196 GYALLGDKDG
-206 LNECFSKCDKYLSTI
+206 LNRHLSECQRLLDAINNTSK
-221 SNRTKAHYYGVYL
+221 AYYYSVYL
-234 THNRS
+234 THNNEGLS
-239 SLTKENVYDVINKYL
+239 KVTTSVIDNYL
-254 NIVPTEEVNWITLSN
+254 NLVSDEEVDWIVVAN
-269 AYLSVGDISSAK
+269 AYLTIGNVASAK
-281 TSLNNYN
+281 AALDNLQHQNKQNN
-288 KNNTDNTKYYA
+288 DSYYA
-299 MLTQIYKEEGAYKN
+299 ILTRILKAEGSYKN
-313 ALDAYEL
+313 ALETYEYY
-320 HNRITDSLD
+320 NKITDSLD
-329 FVALEQDTQFVE
+329 FVRLSQDTQFIE
-341 ERHQLELATLK
+341 ERHQLEMATIK
-352 EQEKRKQAI
+352 EQEKKKQIIAVFATI
-361 VVFITIIS
+361 VS
-369 ILLGVAIWINSRL
+369 ILILIAIWINSRL
-382 RLSRMEKIVAEKETE
+382 RLAKMKRLVAEKEAE

-415 LLKQNEELDPKAL
+415 LLQQNDELDPKAM

-451 IDRKASKEMEELLED
+451 IDRTASKEMEELLED
-466 KDKFMDSNRLAY
+466 KEKFMDSNRLAY

-483 KFIKYLEGKG
+483 KFIKYLEDKG

>member
-1 MNRISRMI
+1 

-42 ESRPDSALIVL
+42 ESRPDSALTVL
-53 EAIDIN
+53 EAIDVEK
-59 SLSSDEER
+59 LSSDEER

-77 LDKNYIDKIDFEV
+77 LDKNYIDKTDFDV

-110 FYYQGRIYQNAGDN
+110 FYYQGRIYCN
-124 EKAIQSWVKSLDL
+124 K
-137 GNASNDLLTKARNY
+137 GNAEDAMECLIKSINLGIHSNDLRTKARNY
-151 NAQSLLYYKY
+151 TAQGTLYYLY
-161 FNWNKI
+161 YNWEKI
-167 IECSLRAASYFEEL
+167 IECSLYACDFYKEL
-181 NDIDKYV
+181 GDVDNYV
-188 FMLCRASE
+188 TMLCRVSE
-196 GYAHIGDKSS
+196 GYRLIGNQDLASQY
-206 LNECFSKCDKYLSTI
+206 LLECENLLDRINDRS
-221 SNRTKAHYYGVYL
+221 RAEYYSAFL
-234 THNRS
+234 LHNADNQADDNMAYIID
-239 SLTKENVYDVINKYL
+239 EYL
-254 NIVPTEEVNWITLSN
+254 NIATSNEIDWLTVAN
-269 AYLSVGDISSAK
+269 AYLRIGDVALAK
-281 TSLNNYN
+281 NAIN
-288 KNNTDNTKYYA
+288 KIQLKSEKNARYYA
-299 MLTQIYKEEGAYKN
+299 VLTQIHKAESSYKE
-313 ALDAYEL
+313 ALNTYEKYN
-320 HNRITDSLD
+320 HITDSLD
-329 FVALEQDTQFVE
+329 FIVLEQDTQFIE
-341 ERHQLELATLK
+341 ERHQLEMATIK
-352 EQEKRKQAI
+352 EQEKKKQIIAVFATI
-361 VVFITIIS
+361 VS
-369 ILLGVAIWINSRL
+369 ILILVAIWITSRL
-382 RLSRMEKIVAEKETE
+382 RLSKMEKIVAEKEAE

-415 LLKQNEELDPKAL
+415 LLQQNEELDPKAM

-466 KDKFMDSNRLAY
+466 KEKFMDSNRLAY

-483 KFIKYLEGKG
+483 KFIKYLEDKG

-549 LVKSLSE
+549 LVKTLSE

>member
-1 MNRISRMI
+1 

-24 CQRHS
+24 CQHHS

-42 ESRPDSALIVL
+42 ESHPDSALTVL
-53 EAIDIN
+53 EAIDVEK
-59 SLSSDEER
+59 LSSDEER

-77 LDKNYIDKIDFEV
+77 LDKNYIDKTDFEI

-97 YEDHGSATDKLRT
+97 YEDHGFATDKLRT
-110 FYYQGRIYQNAGDN
+110 FYYEGRIYQNAGDN
-124 EKAIQSWVKSLDL
+124 EKAMNCFVNALESSASSDDFITIARCFYSQGTIYQYMYDWKKVIESNINASNYFKYCNNINSQFRSLLRAINGYSQLNDINKASEIIFQSNTLLPQVSFVNKGFYYATCISFYSDHEMIEELKPVLSEYIYTIPKDRIDWISVAYAYTILNDYDMANSAILNISGDQSSQARYYALVSDIYRHNNDFKGALTSYEKYIHISDSLDL
-137 GNASNDLLTKARNY
+137 
-151 NAQSLLYYKY
+151 
-161 FNWNKI
+161 
-167 IECSLRAASYFEEL
+167 
-181 NDIDKYV
+181 
-188 FMLCRASE
+188 
-196 GYAHIGDKSS
+196 
-206 LNECFSKCDKYLSTI
+206 
-221 SNRTKAHYYGVYL
+221 
-234 THNRS
+234 
-239 SLTKENVYDVINKYL
+239 VI
-254 NIVPTEEVNWITLSN
+254 
-269 AYLSVGDISSAK
+269 
-281 TSLNNYN
+281 
-288 KNNTDNTKYYA
+288 
-299 MLTQIYKEEGAYKN
+299 
-313 ALDAYEL
+313 
-320 HNRITDSLD
+320 
-329 FVALEQDTQFVE
+329 FEQDTKFIE
-341 ERHQLELATLK
+341 ERHQLEMATIK
-352 EQEKRKQAI
+352 EQEKKKQIIAVFATI
-361 VVFITIIS
+361 VS
-369 ILLGVAIWINSRL
+369 ILILIAIWINSRL
-382 RLSRMEKIVAEKETE
+382 RLAKMKRLVAEKEAE

-415 LLKQNEELDPKAL
+415 LLQQNDELDPKAM

-451 IDRKASKEMEELLED
+451 IDRTASKEMEELLED
-466 KDKFMDSNRLAY
+466 KEKFMDSNRLAY

-483 KFIKYLEGKG
+483 KFIKYLEDKG

>member
-1 MNRISRMI
+1 

-15 ILFAFCFFS
+15 ILFAFCLFS

-77 LDKNYIDKIDFEV
+77 LDKNYIDKTDFEI

-97 YEDHGSATDKLRT
+97 YENHGSATDKLRT
-110 FYYQGRIYQNAGDN
+110 FYYQGRIYYYRGEYVEAM
-124 EKAIQSWVKSLDL
+124 ECYVKSMDL
-137 GNASNDLLTKARNY
+137 GNDSNDLAVKARNY
-151 NAQSLLYYKY
+151 NAQSLLYYDY
-161 FNWNKI
+161 YNWEKI
-167 IECSLRAASYFEEL
+167 VECSMSAAECYKA
-181 NDIDKYV
+181 IDNFDNYV
-188 FMLCRASE
+188 RMLCRASE
-196 GYAHIGDKSS
+196 GYALLGNKDA
-206 LNECFSKCDKYLSTI
+206 LNKNLLECQRLLNSVDNTSK
-221 SNRTKAHYYGVYL
+221 AYYYSVYL
-234 THNRS
+234 AHNCEDLS
-239 SLTKENVYDVINKYL
+239 QYDTSIIENYL
-254 NIVPTEEVNWITLSN
+254 NLISEEEVDWIIVAN
-269 AYLSVGDISSAK
+269 AYLTLRDVTAAK
-281 TSLNNYN
+281 EALNNYRYQG
-288 KNNTDNTKYYA
+288 KDDNERYYA
-299 MLTQIYKEEGAYKN
+299 ILTRILKAEGSYKK
-313 ALDAYEL
+313 ALETYEF
-320 HNRITDSLD
+320 HNKITDSLD
-329 FVALEQDTQFVE
+329 FVRLSQDTQFIE
-341 ERHQLELATLK
+341 ERHQLEMATIK
-352 EQEKRKQAI
+352 EQEKKKQIIAI
-361 VVFITIIS
+361 FATIVS
-369 ILLGVAIWINSRL
+369 ILILIAIWINSRL
-382 RLSRMEKIVAEKETE
+382 RLSRMEKLVAEKETE

-402 YAQMEDERDNLNA
+402 YAQMEDERDNLNT
-415 LLKQNEELDPKAL
+415 LLKQDEELDPKAL

-466 KDKFMDSNRLAY
+466 KEKFMDSNRLAY

-483 KFIKYLEGKG
+483 KFIKYLEDKG

>member
-1 MNRISRMI
+1 

-42 ESRPDSALIVL
+42 ESRPDSALAVL
-53 EAIDIN
+53 EAIDVEK
-59 SLSSDEER
+59 LSSDEER

-77 LDKNYIDKIDFEV
+77 LDKNYIDKTDFEV

-110 FYYQGRIYQNAGDN
+110 FYYQGRIFQNIGDN
-124 EKAIQSWVKSLDL
+124 AEAINSFIISLNFGDESDD
-137 GNASNDLLTKARNY
+137 NLTKARSLY
-151 NAQSLLYYKY
+151 AQGYIYSLLYDWDRLIRVSQQAADIY
-161 FNWNKI
+161 NKLDRNDLYVNCLTRI
-167 IECSLRAASYFEEL
+167 ANAYSMKSELNKALEYLIQAKESLGSVGQNSKSNYYATYLSYMTLVEGVTK
-181 NDIDKYV
+181 NDIDAIVAEYITEIQTEHIDW
-188 FMLCRASE
+188 LSIANL
-196 GYAHIGDKSS
+196 YAHIGEVQLAYSFMQNCS
-206 LNECFSKCDKYLSTI
+206 I
-221 SNRTKAHYYGVYL
+221 PRTPFERA
-234 THNRS
+234 
-239 SLTKENVYDVINKYL
+239 
-254 NIVPTEEVNWITLSN
+254 
-269 AYLSVGDISSAK
+269 
-281 TSLNNYN
+281 
-288 KNNTDNTKYYA
+288 KYYA
-299 MLTQIYKEEGAYKN
+299 LFSDIYERQTMPLQALKAYKQ
-313 ALDAYEL
+313 YVGVS
-320 HNRITDSLD
+320 DSLD
-329 FVALEQDTQFVE
+329 LVVYEQDAQFVE
-341 ERHQLELATLK
+341 ERHQLEMKALK
-352 EQEKRKQAI
+352 ERERKIQI
-361 VVFITIIS
+361 IGLFVIIS
-369 ILLGVAIWINSRL
+369 SIFVGIAIWISSRL
-382 RLSRMEKIVAEKETE
+382 RLSKMEKIVIAKEAE
-397 RYKLL
+397 RYKIL
-402 YAQMEDERDNLNA
+402 YAQMEEERDNLNN
-415 LLKQNEELDPKAL
+415 LLHQSEELDSKAM

-451 IDRKASKEMEELLED
+451 IDRKASREMEELLKD
-466 KDKFMDSNRLAY
+466 KEKFMDSNRLAY

-483 KFIKYLEGKG
+483 KFIKYLEDKG

>member
-1 MNRISRMI
+1 MNRIYGMI

-42 ESRPDSALIVL
+42 ESHPDSALIVL
-53 EAIDIN
+53 EAIDVK

-77 LDKNYIDKIDFEV
+77 LDKNYIDKTDFEV

-97 YEDHGSATDKLRT
+97 YVNHGSATDKLRT
-110 FYYQGRIYQNAGDN
+110 FYYQGRIFYNRDEA
-124 EKAIQSWVKSLDL
+124 EEAMESLIKSIDL
-137 GNASNDLLTKARNY
+137 GDKSNDLRTKARNY
-151 NAQSLLYYKY
+151 TAQGTLYYLY
-161 FNWNKI
+161 YNWEKI
-167 IECSLRAASYFEEL
+167 IECSLQASDYYKAL
-181 NDIDKYV
+181 GDLDNYAT
-188 FMLCRASE
+188 MLCRVAEGYMLMGNKELANEYFIKCRGLLDIINDRSKAYYYSVYLSHDNDNRTPEVISQVIAEYLKLVPASE
-196 GYAHIGDKSS
+196 TDW
-206 LNECFSKCDKYLSTI
+206 
-221 SNRTKAHYYGVYL
+221 L
-234 THNRS
+234 T
-239 SLTKENVYDVINKYL
+239 LVDAYL
-254 NIVPTEEVNWITLSN
+254 NIHDIT
-269 AYLSVGDISSAK
+269 SAK
-281 TSLNNYN
+281 NAFNKYHHNNSIN
-288 KNNTDNTKYYA
+288 ARYYA
-299 MLTQIYKEEGAYKN
+299 ILTKLYKEENSYEE
-313 ALDAYEL
+313 ALNAYEKYSYL
-320 HNRITDSLD
+320 TDSLD
-329 FVALEQDTQFVE
+329 FVILEQDTQFIE
-341 ERHQLELATLK
+341 ERHQLEMATIK
-352 EQEKRKQAI
+352 EQEKKKHIIAI
-361 VVFITIIS
+361 FTTLIS
-369 ILLGVAIWINSRL
+369 ILILIAIWITSRL
-382 RLSRMEKIVAEKETE
+382 RLSKMEKLIAEKEVE

-415 LLKQNEELDPKAL
+415 LLQQNEELDPKAM

-466 KDKFMDSNRLAY
+466 KEKFMDSNRLAY

-483 KFIKYLEGKG
+483 KFIKYLEDKG

>member
-1 MNRISRMI
+1 

-15 ILFAFCFFS
+15 ILFVFCLFS

-42 ESRPDSALIVL
+42 ESRPDSALTVL
-53 EAIDIN
+53 EAIDIEN
-59 SLSSDEER
+59 LSSNEER
-67 AKYALYMSMA
+67 AKYSLYMSMA
-77 LDKNYIDKIDFEV
+77 LDKNYIDKTDFEV

-97 YEDHGSATDKLRT
+97 YENHGSATDKLRT
-110 FYYQGRIYQNAGDN
+110 FYYQGRVYYNRGEIEDAM
-124 EKAIQSWVKSLDL
+124 ECLIKSINLGETSSDL
-137 GNASNDLLTKARNY
+137 RTKARNY
-151 NAQSLLYYKY
+151 TVRGTLYYLY
-161 FNWNKI
+161 YNWKKI
-167 IECSLRAASYFEEL
+167 VECSLAASDCYKTIG
-181 NDIDKYV
+181 DIDNYV
-188 FMLCRASE
+188 IMLCRVAE
-196 GYAHIGDKSS
+196 GYTLMGNKELGRDYLLRCKDLLDGINNKS
-206 LNECFSKCDKYLSTI
+206 
-221 SNRTKAHYYGVYL
+221 KAYYYGVCLSNDSYEL
-234 THNRS
+234 S
-239 SLTKENVYDVINKYL
+239 SETIPQ
-254 NIVPTEEVNWITLSN
+254 NIVEYLSLVSLDDADWLTVAGAYLRIHDITSAKDAISKYQYNGNDARYYAFLTDLYKVENSYKEALN
-269 AYLSVGDISSAK
+269 AYE
-281 TSLNNYN
+281 NFN
-288 KNNTDNTKYYA
+288 
-299 MLTQIYKEEGAYKN
+299 
-313 ALDAYEL
+313 
-320 HNRITDSLD
+320 HITDSLD
-329 FVALEQDTQFVE
+329 FIALEQDTQFIE
-341 ERHQLELATLK
+341 ERHRLEMATIK
-352 EQEKRKQAI
+352 EQEKKKQIIAVFATI
-361 VVFITIIS
+361 VS
-369 ILLGVAIWINSRL
+369 ILILVAIWITSRL
-382 RLSRMEKIVAEKETE
+382 RLARMEKLVAEKETE
-397 RYKLL
+397 TYKLL

-415 LLKQNEELDPKAL
+415 LLLQNEQLDPKTM

-466 KDKFMDSNRLAY
+466 KEKFMDSNRLAY

-483 KFIKYLEGKG
+483 KFIKYLEDKG

>member
-1 MNRISRMI
+1 

-53 EAIDIN
+53 EAIDVK

-77 LDKNYIDKIDFEV
+77 LDKNYIDKTDFDV

-110 FYYQGRIYQNAGDN
+110 FYYQGRIYCNKRNAEN
-124 EKAIQSWVKSLDL
+124 AMECLIKSINL
-137 GNASNDLLTKARNY
+137 GIHSNDLRTKARNY
-151 NAQSLLYYKY
+151 TAQGTLYYLY
-161 FNWNKI
+161 YNWEKI
-167 IECSLRAASYFEEL
+167 IECSLYACDFYKEL
-181 NDIDKYV
+181 GDVDNYV
-188 FMLCRASE
+188 TMLCRVSE
-196 GYAHIGDKSS
+196 GYRLIGNHDLASQY
-206 LNECFSKCDKYLSTI
+206 LLECENLLDRINDRS
-221 SNRTKAHYYGVYL
+221 RAEYYSAFL
-234 THNRS
+234 LHNADN
-239 SLTKENVYDVINKYL
+239 LADDNMAYIIDEYL
-254 NIVPTEEVNWITLSN
+254 NIVTSDEIDWLTVAN
-269 AYLSVGDISSAK
+269 AYLRIGDVDLAK
-281 TSLNNYN
+281 NAIN
-288 KNNTDNTKYYA
+288 KIQLKSEKNARYYA
-299 MLTQIYKEEGAYKN
+299 VLTQIHKAESSYKE
-313 ALDAYEL
+313 ALNTYEKYN
-320 HNRITDSLD
+320 HITDSLD
-329 FVALEQDTQFVE
+329 FIVLEQDTQFIE
-341 ERHQLELATLK
+341 ERHQLEMATIK
-352 EQEKRKQAI
+352 EQEKKKQIIAVFATI
-361 VVFITIIS
+361 VS
-369 ILLGVAIWINSRL
+369 ILILVAIWITSRL
-382 RLSRMEKIVAEKETE
+382 RLSKMEKIVAEKETE

-415 LLKQNEELDPKAL
+415 LLKQNDELDPKAM

-451 IDRKASKEMEELLED
+451 IDRKASREMEELLED
-466 KDKFMDSNRLAY
+466 KEKFMDSNRLAY

-483 KFIKYLEGKG
+483 KFIKYLEDKG

-549 LVKSLSE
+549 LVKSFSE

>member
-1 MNRISRMI
+1 

-15 ILFAFCFFS
+15 ILFAFCLFS

-42 ESRPDSALIVL
+42 ESKPDSALTVL

-77 LDKNYIDKIDFEV
+77 LDKNYIDKTDFEI

-97 YEDHGSATDKLRT
+97 YENHGSATDKLRT
-110 FYYQGRIYQNAGDN
+110 LYYQGRISQN
-124 EKAIQSWVKSLDL
+124 
-137 GNASNDLLTKARNY
+137 
-151 NAQSLLYYKY
+151 
-161 FNWNKI
+161 
-167 IECSLRAASYFEEL
+167 
-181 NDIDKYV
+181 
-188 FMLCRASE
+188 
-196 GYAHIGDKSS
+196 IGDKEAAMTAFVEGISYAKDS
-206 LNECFSKCDKYLSTI
+206 RDNPTIARLYFAQSNIYADLYNWGKYIECNASAAQYFKNA
-221 SNRTKAHYYGVYL
+221 NRTNSYANCLIRIINGYTLQKKYSYTDTPIKKFYEISDSVNENLLGYFFSVYIVLCIEQNKDSNYIKELLDQYLIMIDGDKVDWLTLAMAYAHL
-234 THNRS
+234 
-239 SLTKENVYDVINKYL
+239 
-254 NIVPTEEVNWITLSN
+254 
-269 AYLSVGDISSAK
+269 
-281 TSLNNYN
+281 
-288 KNNTDNTKYYA
+288 NNTDQALKSLSNFDDFHKIDRKIRYYA
-299 MLTQIYKEEGAYKN
+299 LLSQIYQNVGNHKN
-313 ALDAYEL
+313 ALLSYEKYVAL
-320 HNRITDSLD
+320 TDSLE
-329 FVALEQDTQFVE
+329 FSILEQDTQFVE
-341 ERHQLELATLK
+341 ERHLLEMAKLK
-352 EQEKRKQAI
+352 EEDRKKLIALISGII
-361 VVFITIIS
+361 VS
-369 ILLGVAIWINSRL
+369 ILCVVAIWINSRL
-382 RLSRMEKIVAEKETE
+382 RLSKMEKLVAEKETE

-451 IDRKASKEMEELLED
+451 IDRKASKEMEELLDD
-466 KDKFMDSNRLAY
+466 KEKFMDSNRLAY
-478 AGSHP
+478 VGSHP
-483 KFIKYLEGKG
+483 KFIKYLEDKG

>member
-1 MNRISRMI
+1 

-15 ILFAFCFFS
+15 ILFAFCLFS

-42 ESRPDSALIVL
+42 ESKPDSALTVL

-77 LDKNYIDKIDFEV
+77 LDKNYIDKTDFEI

-97 YEDHGSATDKLRT
+97 YENHGSATDKLRT
-110 FYYQGRIYQNAGDN
+110 LYYQGRISQN
-124 EKAIQSWVKSLDL
+124 
-137 GNASNDLLTKARNY
+137 
-151 NAQSLLYYKY
+151 
-161 FNWNKI
+161 
-167 IECSLRAASYFEEL
+167 
-181 NDIDKYV
+181 
-188 FMLCRASE
+188 
-196 GYAHIGDKSS
+196 IGDKEAAMTAFVEGISYAKDS
-206 LNECFSKCDKYLSTI
+206 RDNPTIARLYFAQSNIYADLYNWGKYIECNASAAQYFKNA
-221 SNRTKAHYYGVYL
+221 NRTNSYANCLIRIINGYTLQKKYSYTDTPIKKFYEISDSVNENLLGYFFSVYIVLCIEQNKDSNYIKELLNQYLIMIDGDKVDWLTLAMAYAHL
-234 THNRS
+234 
-239 SLTKENVYDVINKYL
+239 
-254 NIVPTEEVNWITLSN
+254 
-269 AYLSVGDISSAK
+269 
-281 TSLNNYN
+281 
-288 KNNTDNTKYYA
+288 NNTDQALKSLSNFDDFHKIDRKIRYYA
-299 MLTQIYKEEGAYKN
+299 LLSQIYQNVGNHKN
-313 ALDAYEL
+313 ALLSYEKYVAL
-320 HNRITDSLD
+320 TDSLE
-329 FVALEQDTQFVE
+329 FSILEQDTQFVE
-341 ERHQLELATLK
+341 ERHLLEMAKLK
-352 EQEKRKQAI
+352 EEDRKKLIALISGII
-361 VVFITIIS
+361 VS
-369 ILLGVAIWINSRL
+369 ILCVVAIWINSRL
-382 RLSRMEKIVAEKETE
+382 RLSKMEKLVAEKETE

-451 IDRKASKEMEELLED
+451 IDRKASKEMEELLDD
-466 KDKFMDSNRLAY
+466 KEKFMDSNRLAY

-483 KFIKYLEGKG
+483 KFIKYLEDKG

>member
-1 MNRISRMI
+1 

-42 ESRPDSALIVL
+42 EARPDSALTVL
-53 EAIDIN
+53 ETIDVEK
-59 SLSSDEER
+59 LSSDEER
-67 AKYALYMSMA
+67 AKYSLYMSMA
-77 LDKNYIDKIDFEV
+77 LDKNYIDKTDFEV

-110 FYYQGRIYQNAGDN
+110 FYYQGRVYYNRGEIEDAM
-124 EKAIQSWVKSLDL
+124 ECLIKSINLGETSSDL
-137 GNASNDLLTKARNY
+137 RTKARNY
-151 NAQSLLYYKY
+151 TVQGTLYYLY
-161 FNWNKI
+161 YNWKKI
-167 IECSLRAASYFEEL
+167 VECSLAASDCYKTIG
-181 NDIDKYV
+181 DIDNYV
-188 FMLCRASE
+188 IMLCRVAE
-196 GYAHIGDKSS
+196 GYTLMGNKELGRDYLLRCKDLLDGINNKS
-206 LNECFSKCDKYLSTI
+206 
-221 SNRTKAHYYGVYL
+221 KAYYYGVCLSNDSYEL
-234 THNRS
+234 S
-239 SLTKENVYDVINKYL
+239 SETIPQ
-254 NIVPTEEVNWITLSN
+254 NIVEYLSLVSLDDADWLTVAGAYLRIHDITSAKDAISKYQYNGNDARYYAFLTDLYKVENSYKEALN
-269 AYLSVGDISSAK
+269 AYE
-281 TSLNNYN
+281 NFN
-288 KNNTDNTKYYA
+288 
-299 MLTQIYKEEGAYKN
+299 
-313 ALDAYEL
+313 
-320 HNRITDSLD
+320 HITDSLD
-329 FVALEQDTQFVE
+329 FIALEQDTQFIE
-341 ERHQLELATLK
+341 ERHRLEMATIK
-352 EQEKRKQAI
+352 EQEKKKQIIAVFATI
-361 VVFITIIS
+361 VS
-369 ILLGVAIWINSRL
+369 ILILVAIWITSRL
-382 RLSRMEKIVAEKETE
+382 RLARMEKLVAEKETE

-415 LLKQNEELDPKAL
+415 LLLQNEQLDPKTM

-451 IDRKASKEMEELLED
+451 IDRKASREMEELLED
-466 KDKFMDSNRLAY
+466 KEKFMDSNRLAY

-483 KFIKYLEGKG
+483 KFIKYLEDKG

>member
-1 MNRISRMI
+1 

-15 ILFAFCFFS
+15 ILFAFCFIS

-42 ESRPDSALIVL
+42 ESRPDSALAVL
-53 EAIDIN
+53 EAIDVET
-59 SLSSDEER
+59 LSSDEER

-77 LDKNYIDKIDFEV
+77 LDKNYIDKTDFQV

-97 YEDHGSATDKLRT
+97 YENHGAATDKLRT
-110 FYYQGRIYQNAGDN
+110 FYYQGRIYYYRGEYVEAM
-124 EKAIQSWVKSLDL
+124 ECYVKSMDL
-137 GNASNDLLTKARNY
+137 GNDSNDLAAKARNY
-151 NAQSLLYYKY
+151 NAQSLLYYDY
-161 FNWNKI
+161 YNWEKI
-167 IECSLRAASYFEEL
+167 VECSMSAAECYKA
-181 NDIDKYV
+181 IDNFDNYV
-188 FMLCRASE
+188 RMLCRASE
-196 GYAHIGDKSS
+196 GYALLGNKDT
-206 LNECFSKCDKYLSTI
+206 LNKNLLECQRLLDSVDNTSK
-221 SNRTKAHYYGVYL
+221 AYYYSVYL
-234 THNRS
+234 AHNCEDLS
-239 SLTKENVYDVINKYL
+239 QYGTSIIENYL
-254 NIVPTEEVNWITLSN
+254 NLISEEEVDWIIVAN
-269 AYLSVGDISSAK
+269 AYLTLRDVTAAK
-281 TSLNNYN
+281 KALNNYRYQG
-288 KNNTDNTKYYA
+288 KDDNERYYA
-299 MLTQIYKEEGAYKN
+299 ILTRILKAEGSYKK
-313 ALDAYEL
+313 ALETYEF
-320 HNRITDSLD
+320 HNKITDSLD
-329 FVALEQDTQFVE
+329 FVRLSQDTQFIE
-341 ERHQLELATLK
+341 ERHHLEMATIK
-352 EQEKRKQAI
+352 EQEKKKQIIAI
-361 VVFITIIS
+361 FATIVS
-369 ILLGVAIWINSRL
+369 ILILIAIWINSRL
-382 RLSRMEKIVAEKETE
+382 RLSRMEKLVAEKETE

-451 IDRKASKEMEELLED
+451 IDRKASKEMEELLDD
-466 KDKFMDSNRLAY
+466 KEKFMDSNRLAY

-483 KFIKYLEGKG
+483 KFIKYLEDKG
-493 LTEWEINYCCLYAL
+493 LTKWEINYCCLYAL

>member
-1 MNRISRMI
+1 

-15 ILFAFCFFS
+15 ILFAFCFLS

-29 DNWEKI
+29 DNWDTI
-35 CDIENYI
+35 CDVENYI
-42 ESRPDSALIVL
+42 ESRPDSALAVL
-53 EAIDIN
+53 EAIDVEA
-59 SLSSDEER
+59 LFSDEER

-77 LDKNYIDKIDFEV
+77 LDKNYIDKTDFEV

-97 YEDHGSATDKLRT
+97 YENHGSATDKLRT
-110 FYYQGRIYQNAGDN
+110 FYYQGRIYCN
-124 EKAIQSWVKSLDL
+124 K
-137 GNASNDLLTKARNY
+137 GNAEDAMECLIKSINLGIHSNDLRTKARNY
-151 NAQSLLYYKY
+151 TAQGTLYYLY
-161 FNWNKI
+161 YNWEKI
-167 IECSLRAASYFEEL
+167 IECSLYACDFYKEL
-181 NDIDKYV
+181 GNADNYV
-188 FMLCRASE
+188 TMLCRVSE
-196 GYAHIGDKSS
+196 GYRLIGNQDLASQYLLECENMLNKINDKSRA
-206 LNECFSKCDKYLSTI
+206 E
-221 SNRTKAHYYGVYL
+221 YYSAL
-234 THNRS
+234 QS
-239 SLTKENVYDVINKYL
+239 YDNIAYIIDEYL
-254 NIVPTEEVNWITLSN
+254 NIVASNEADWLTLAN
-269 AYLSVGDISSAK
+269 AYLMIGDRISAK
-281 TSLNNYN
+281 NAIN
-288 KNNTDNTKYYA
+288 KIHLKREKDARYYA
-299 MLTQIYKEEGAYKN
+299 TLTKIHKAESAYKE
-313 ALDAYEL
+313 ALDAYEKFN
-320 HNRITDSLD
+320 HITDSLD
-329 FVALEQDTQFVE
+329 FILLEQDTQFIE
-341 ERHQLELATLK
+341 ERHQLEMATIK
-352 EQEKRKQAI
+352 EQEKKKQIIALFATI
-361 VVFITIIS
+361 VS
-369 ILLGVAIWINSRL
+369 ILVLIAIWINSRL
-382 RLSRMEKIVAEKETE
+382 RLSRMEKLVAEKEIE

-466 KDKFMDSNRLAY
+466 KEKFMDSNRLAY

-483 KFIKYLEGKG
+483 KFIKYLEDKG

-549 LVKSLSE
+549 LVKTLSE